1 MIVGSPASP
10 TFPDHLRSLYLKT
23 ENHVKSLG
31 VIMDSSFNFTKQ
43 IGAVFKGSFFNLRS
57 IAKVKHFIS
66 SKDLE
71 IVVHSFITSKLDY

>member
-1 MIVGSPASP
+1 M
-10 TFPDHLRSLYLKT
+10 DLSLNL
-23 ENHVKSLG
+23 
-31 VIMDSSFNFTKQ
+31 TKQ
-43 IGAVFKGSFFNLRS
+43 IGAVVKGSFFNLRS